1 MSIFNSPTVSRTE
14 DLFREN
20 PYDQLFLP
28 SPQKLSRFI
37 FSYIFLMVIISAF
50 LTGCSNDND
59 AAKTETSTSG
69 YETLSLNYQGTPNAV
84 TFPELAE
91 DLGYLAPLKLNYIGS
106 TVSGPQDIQS
116 TVTGDT
122 DFGTAFNGAI
132 IKLKAS
138 HAPIKALIGSYGSDD
153 DNPGSLYVAE
163 NSDIKAARDLIG
175 KKIAVNALGAH
186 AEFIIKEYLSR
197 NGLTQDEINSV
208 ELITIP
214 PLNMEQVLRNKQVD
228 AVVFLGIGGNII
240 KDNALAK
247 GGLRLLFTDVQLFGK
262 FTAGS
267 YVFREDF
274 IAKNP
279 NSVKKFVEGTAK
291 AIEWAR
297 STPREQ
303 VIARFKNIVAKRGR
317 NEDESVLGYWKG
329 TGIAQKGGVIA
340 DSEFQTWIDLL
351 VRDGRLKA
359 GDLHASD
366 IYDNRFNP
374 YYDTSKTPS
383 KQ

>member
-1 MSIFNSPTVSRTE
+1 MSSLNSSSFSRST

-20 PYDQLFLP
+20 PYEKLFLP

-37 FSYIFLMVIISAF
+37 FSYVFVLTIATAF
-50 LTGCSNDND
+50 LTGCSNN
-59 AAKTETSTSG
+59 TSPADKQNSG

-84 TFPELAE
+84 TYPELAE
-91 DLGYLAPLKLNYIGS
+91 DLGYLAPLKLNYVGS
-106 TVSGPQDIQS
+106 TVSGPQDIQ
-116 TVTGDT
+116 TMVTGDT

-138 HAPIKALIGSYGSDD
+138 NAPIKAVIGSYGSDD
-153 DNPGSLYVAE
+153 DNPGSLYVAD
-163 NSDIKAARDLIG
+163 NSGIKTARDLIG

-186 AEFIIKEYLSR
+186 AEFIIKDYLNR
-197 NGLTQDEINSV
+197 NGLSKDEINSV

-240 KDNALAK
+240 RDHALTK
-247 GGLRLLFTDVQLFGK
+247 GGLHLLFTDVQLFGK

-267 YVFREDF
+267 YVFREEF
-274 IAKNP
+274 IAKHP
-279 NSVKKFVEGTAK
+279 NTVKKFVEGTAK

-297 STPREQ
+297 TTPREQ
-303 VIARFKNIVAKRGR
+303 VIARFKNIIAKRER
-317 NEDESVLGYWKG
+317 NEDESTLRFWKG
-329 TGIAQKGGVIA
+329 TGIAQTGGVIA

-351 VRDGRLKA
+351 VRDGQLKA
-359 GDLHASD
+359 DQVHAKD

-374 YYDTSKTPS
+374 YSETSQPPS